1 MKKLQYLTPI
11 LLVSIILISAC
22 GGGEDKETTEEVFMK
37 QITGAWQLRNADFDG
52 KDVSSSFPGMTLTI
66 NKNKTMSVQNAT
78 PPMWKASSSF
88 TLLGSGNDF
97 ILNRNDGLIITV
109 SQVSET
115 KLVLTFLYDAD
126 AMGGRTS
133 SVTGGFTFEFD
144 VK

>member
-22 GGGEDKETTEEVFMK
+22 GGGEDKETAEEVFMK

-66 NKNKTMSVQNAT
+66 NKNKTMSVQNDT
-78 PPMWKASSSF
+78 PPMWKASSF
-88 TLLGSGNDF
+88 TLLESGNDF